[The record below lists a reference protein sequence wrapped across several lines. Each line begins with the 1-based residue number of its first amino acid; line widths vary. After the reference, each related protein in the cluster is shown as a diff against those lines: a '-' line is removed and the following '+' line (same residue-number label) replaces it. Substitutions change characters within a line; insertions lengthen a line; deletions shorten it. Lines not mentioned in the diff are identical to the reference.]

1 MAMLQEIKGIIH
13 KIVQNIDKV
22 SRGLSYRPRYETFAS
37 GRYVTRIRRHYVVVY
52 RGFVV
57 YF

>member
-1 MAMLQEIKGIIH
+1 MLQEIKGIIH
-13 KIVQNIDKV
+13 KIVQNIDKD
-22 SRGLSYRPRYETFAS
+22 SFGLSYRLRCEVFAD
-37 GRYVTRIRRHYVVVY
+37 RRDEIRVRRHYVVVY

>member
-1 MAMLQEIKGIIH
+1 MLQEIKGIIH

-22 SRGLSYRPRYETFAS
+22 SRGLSYRPRCEAFAC
-37 GRYVTRIRRHYVVVY
+37 GRYVARIRRHYVVVY

>member
-22 SRGLSYRPRYETFAS
+22 SRCLSYRSRCEAFAC

-52 RGFVV
+52 RDFVV

>member
-22 SRGLSYRPRYETFAS
+22 SRGLSYRPRCEAFAY
-37 GRYVTRIRRHYVVVY
+37 GRYVARIRRHYVVVY

>member
-13 KIVQNIDKV
+13 KIVQNIDNV
-22 SRGLSYRPRYETFAS
+22 SRGLSYRPRCEVFAC
-37 GRYVTRIRRHYVVVY
+37 GRYVIHIRRHYVVVY

>member
-1 MAMLQEIKGIIH
+1 MAMLKEIKGIIH

-22 SRGLSYRPRYETFAS
+22 SRGLSYRPRCEAFAC
-37 GRYVTRIRRHYVVVY
+37 GRYVARIRRHYVVVY

>member
-13 KIVQNIDKV
+13 KIVQNIENV
-22 SRGLSYRPRYETFAS
+22 GRGLSYRPRCEAFAC
-37 GRYVTRIRRHYVVVY
+37 GRYVIRVRRHYVVVC

>member
-22 SRGLSYRPRYETFAS
+22 SRGLSYRPRSEVFAC
-37 GRYVTRIRRHYVVVY
+37 GRYVIRIRRYYVVVY

>member
-1 MAMLQEIKGIIH
+1 MLQEIKGIIH

-22 SRGLSYRPRYETFAS
+22 SRGLSYRPRCEAFAC
-37 GRYVTRIRRHYVVVY
+37 GRYVIHIRRHYVVVY

>member
-1 MAMLQEIKGIIH
+1 MLQEIKGIIH

-22 SRGLSYRPRYETFAS
+22 SRGLSYRPRCEAFAC

>member
-1 MAMLQEIKGIIH
+1 MLQEIKGIIH

-22 SRGLSYRPRYETFAS
+22 SRGLSYRPRCEAFAC
-37 GRYVTRIRRHYVVVY
+37 GRYVIRIRRHYVIVC

>member
-1 MAMLQEIKGIIH
+1 MLQEIKGIIH

-22 SRGLSYRPRYETFAS
+22 SRGLSYRPRCEAFAS
-37 GRYVTRIRRHYVVVY
+37 GRYVIRIRRHYVVVS